1 MLSIL
6 LLPLALAQAP
16 AAPGPLAPPSLLPTS
31 PTVPPA
37 THTLAR
43 EVELN
48 RWPDQ
53 PSPVGSLPA
62 GSPVNLVVL
71 DGDRAR
77 IRHGVDYGWVPADA
91 LVPASPSR

>member
-1 MLSIL
+1 MLSLL

-16 AAPGPLAPPSLLPTS
+16 AAPGPLAPPSL
-31 PTVPPA
+31 VPATAVAPSA

-43 EVELN
+43 EVELS

-53 PSPVGSLPA
+53 PSTVGSLPA

-71 DGDRAR
+71 DGDKAR

-91 LVPASPSR
+91 LVPAEPAR